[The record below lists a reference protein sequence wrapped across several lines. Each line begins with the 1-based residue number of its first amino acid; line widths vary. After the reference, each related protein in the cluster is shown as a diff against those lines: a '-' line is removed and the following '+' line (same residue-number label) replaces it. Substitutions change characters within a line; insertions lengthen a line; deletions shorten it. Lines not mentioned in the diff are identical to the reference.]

1 MRQTTALLVVR
12 RQQKIFAVL
21 RKYSAKKT
29 FKWQKYSAY
38 IFLYFNVDLSKDTD
52 TFGTLM
58 CNCCY
63 SRISN
68 IKARPNLPLT
78 LETARRQGEEGKKVW
93 GMYSER
99 LNASQCPVCRQ
110 YKKLTKEV
118 KFIDGKRKRF
128 RALTKESAQLP
139 SSSENPTPPGLLSM
153 ELPSLDPLQDVPLTK
168 SPVLNPLC
176 DELSY
181 PPSPTLEQDSIPKAC
196 FTISSFEGNT
206 SQDSSA
212 PDPS

>member
-1 MRQTTALLVVR
+1 MRQTIALLVIR

-21 RKYSAKKT
+21 RKDSAKKT

-38 IFLYFNVDLSKDTD
+38 IFLHFNVDISKDTD

-58 CNCCY
+58 CNCSY

-99 LNASQCPVCRQ
+99 LNASQCPVCMQ
-110 YKKLTKEV
+110 YKKTN
-118 KFIDGKRKRF
+118 KR
-128 RALTKESAQLP
+128 
-139 SSSENPTPPGLLSM
+139 SE
-153 ELPSLDPLQDVPLTK
+153 
-168 SPVLNPLC
+168 
-176 DELSY
+176 
-181 PPSPTLEQDSIPKAC
+181 IR
-196 FTISSFEGNT
+196 
-206 SQDSSA
+206 
-212 PDPS
+212 